1 MRALMMPIVMI
12 TAAVAVP
19 AAAAPVAAPAA
30 KPSRV
35 SAETAIREAMMASAA
50 GWNTGD
56 LTRFM
61 AVYADDAIF
70 VTPKGLLR
78 GKAAISAKYQ
88 PSFSGVGNVRGSL
101 SFAFLEMRG
110 IDPRHAMLFARWTL
124 SGASTTESG
133 MTTLVF
139 ERHGGAWQII
149 ADHSS

>member
-1 MRALMMPIVMI
+1 MQAMIVPIALM
-12 TAAVAVP
+12 
-19 AAAAPVAAPAA
+19 AAAAVVAPAPA
-30 KPSRV
+30 DI
-35 SAETAIREAMMASAA
+35 AIRQAMAASAA

-56 LTRFM
+56 LARFM
-61 AVYADDAIF
+61 EVYADDAVF

-78 GKAAISAKYQ
+78 GKLAIADKYRS
-88 PSFSGVGNVRGSL
+88 SFRGVGNARGTL

-124 SGASTTESG
+124 TGPSTTESG

-139 ERHGGAWQII
+139 ERRGAAWKII